1 MTLALPLR
9 LNSAQSHMHL
19 ISERK
24 TLSDNNVYFR
34 ATPHI
39 CIEMHKEEEE
49 QDKTLVFTMEKGGV
63 ARRQFFFS

>member
-9 LNSAQSHMHL
+9 LNSAQSHTHL

-39 CIEMHKEEEE
+39 CIEMNKEEEE
-49 QDKTLVFTMEKGGV
+49 QDKTNTFTMENKDV
-63 ARRQFFFS
+63 PRR